1 MVSQSR
7 RLCLL
12 PPLCIS
18 NTTKDIWNLEA
29 PHVPKSAG
37 TTAEE
42 RESFGKLL
50 DSGFKDQ
57 AVELGGW
64 KYKTCYN
71 MLQGCNKNDHLLMTT
86 IYII

>member
-18 NTTKDIWNLEA
+18 TTTKDIWNLEA

-50 DSGFKDQ
+50 DSGFKDH
-57 AVELGGW
+57 AVELGG
-64 KYKTCYN
+64 
-71 MLQGCNKNDHLLMTT
+71 
-86 IYII
+86 

>member
-1 MVSQSR
+1 M
-7 RLCLL
+7 
-12 PPLCIS
+12 
-18 NTTKDIWNLEA
+18 EA

-50 DSGFKDQ
+50 DCGFKD
-57 AVELGGW
+57 AVELGGR

-71 MLQGCNKNDHLLMTT
+71 MSHRCNKEKGAFADDDDLSNVFIL
-86 IYII
+86 YICQHHRIGRL